1 MVNGYSVVDVSG
13 GATIGGHFELRGLVR
28 NLFDDEYFASQDVR
42 AVLAPGRAASITA
55 VVRF

>member
-1 MVNGYSVVDVSG
+1 MPGYTLVDLSAGLTV
-13 GATIGGHFELRGLVR
+13 IKHLEMRGLVR
-28 NLFDDEYFASQDVR
+28 NLVDEEYFASQDVR